1 MAEKEITIQIRNLE
15 IIALLAII
23 LVAFALELKL
33 TLSEPIVFGDEGHH
47 ARLSQWI
54 AQQVEYPKYVPFTGS
69 PLAMRGFSR
78 PSLWNLLGASF
89 LFIFGFHQEI
99 LKFLIPFTAVIVT
112 GPAVYVLTKRL
123 YNKEVAFIATVIALA
138 IPSFVTYSVLYYT
151 DILLTLYLS
160 MSILTLILA
169 IKSDSRKYWIL
180 SGLCCGLAF
189 VTKSAGYAVF
199 FIAGIF
205 FLYQLYKQRD
215 FFKLLKNYLIWFV
228 FAILLIVPFFARNYL
243 LFQNLCSDLPIPYQG
258 PGQCSTS
265 FVYTPQYN
273 YTSTAAQVGT
283 EVGILNFGIAD
294 YLNFAYGNIWFVVF
308 AFFCGLVI
316 ALYRKSSIDVLILI
330 SLLPILV
337 IYLRTPDTRVEN
349 MSRYF
354 LGWAPIIGIIAGLY
368 FEEVYSFV
376 KKYQKYLAL
385 AIFMIVIF
393 FSFQVMK
400 EKLDTM
406 YQVKGQWSQ
415 YFWDACTYIREKT
428 PKDSRI
434 LTVWAAPTIFNCQRT
449 VGGGGDDSPDITL
462 SGNLTLAMTRLKL
475 HQVNYIFVQ
484 KGSIST
490 MSVAETYPWVFIQM
504 MESNPQQF
512 VKVFENGETNLQN
525 CLYGGCDGDIV
536 YQLNYTGF

>member
-1 MAEKEITIQIRNLE
+1 MAEKEITIQIRNIE
-15 IIALLAII
+15 ILALLAVI
-23 LVAFALELKL
+23 LVFFVLEVQL
-33 TLSEPIVFGDEGHH
+33 TLSRPIVFGDEGHH

-54 AQQVEYPKYVPFTGS
+54 AQEVEYPKYVPFTGS
-69 PLAMRGFSR
+69 PLTMRGFSR

-112 GPAVYVLTKRL
+112 GPAVYVLTKKL
-123 YNKEVAFIATVIALA
+123 YNKEVAFIATVITLA

-169 IKSDSRKYWIL
+169 IKTDSRKYWIL

-243 LFQNLCSDLPIPYQG
+243 LFQNLCSDLPLPYQG
-258 PGQCSTS
+258 PGQCGTS

-283 EVGILNFGIAD
+283 EVGILNFGIID

-316 ALYRKSSIDVLILI
+316 ALYRRSSIDVLILM

-385 AIFMIVIF
+385 VIFMIVIF

-400 EKLDTM
+400 EKLDAM

>member
-1 MAEKEITIQIRNLE
+1 MAEREIIISIRNIE
-15 IIALLAII
+15 ILALLAII
-23 LVAFALELKL
+23 LVFFALEVQL
-33 TLSEPIVFGDEGHH
+33 TLSMPIVFGDEGHH

-54 AQQVEYPKYVPFTGS
+54 AQEVEYPKYILFGGS
-69 PLAMRGFSR
+69 PLSMRGFSR

-123 YNKEVAFIATVIALA
+123 YNKEVAFIATVITLA

-169 IKSDSRKYWIL
+169 IKTGSRKYWIL

-215 FFKLLKNYLIWFV
+215 FFKLLKNYLIWFI

-243 LFQNLCSDLPIPYQG
+243 LFQNLCSDLPLPYQG
-258 PGQCSTS
+258 PGQCSTD

-283 EVGILNFGIAD
+283 EVGILNFGIVN

-316 ALYRKSSIDVLILI
+316 ALYRRSSIDVLILI

-385 AIFMIVIF
+385 AIFAIIIF
-393 FSFQVMK
+393 FSFQALQ
-400 EKLDTM
+400 EKLTGM

-415 YFWDACTYIREKT
+415 YFWDACTYIRDKT
-428 PKDSRI
+428 PQNSRI
-434 LTVWAAPTIFNCQRT
+434 FTVWAAPTIFNCQRT
-449 VGGGGDDSPDITL
+449 VGGGGADSPDITL
-462 SGNLTLAMTRLKL
+462 SGNVTLALSRLKL